1 MKNIRNRKIY
11 IKNKI
16 NTISMKLKEKF
27 KLLMKSVFVQF
38 GSAMTDKNIAL
49 IWDGDEDIK
58 VGDNVYQEVE
68 NENDEIDYIA
78 VDAGEYILM
87 DGRTV
92 VVDEESKVAEIR
104 EKEEEKPAEPETPET
119 PAAMAET
126 PAAPEQPA
134 DPTTEEIV
142 TTDEEP
148 FNAEKAYA
156 ELKSMYD
163 ALKGEVEVLKEQLGK
178 LLAVPADEDAFK
190 AAKKNET
197 AEQKQF
203 MCKVAHK

>member
-78 VDAGEYILM
+78 VDAGEYVLE

-104 EKEEEKPAEPETPET
+104 EKEEEKPAEPETPAE
-119 PAAMAET
+119 MEET

-134 DPTTEEIV
+134 DPTTEEII
-142 TTDEEP
+142 TEPEEP
-148 FNAEKAYA
+148 FDAEKAYA

-163 ALKGEVEVLKEQLGK
+163 GLKGEVEVLKEQLGK
-178 LLAVPADEDAFK
+178 LLAVPAEEDAFS
-190 AAKKNET
+190 AAKKNKEV
-197 AEQKQF
+197 EQKQF
-203 MCKVAHK
+203 ICKAAHK

>member
-1 MKNIRNRKIY
+1 
-11 IKNKI
+11 
-16 NTISMKLKEKF
+16 MKLKEKF

-78 VDAGEYILM
+78 VDAGEYVLE

-104 EKEEEKPAEPETPET
+104 EKEEEKPAEPAEPET
-119 PAAMAET
+119 PSNMEET
-126 PAAPEQPA
+126 PAPEAPA
-134 DPTTEEIV
+134 DPTTEEVV

-148 FNAEKAYA
+148 FDPEKAYA
-156 ELKSMYD
+156 ELKSMFD

-178 LLAVPADEDAFK
+178 LLEVPAEDDAFK

-197 AEQKQF
+197 AEQKGF
-203 MCKVAHK
+203 LCKVAKK

>member
-78 VDAGEYILM
+78 VDAGEYVLE

-104 EKEEEKPAEPETPET
+104 EKEEEKPAEPETPAEMEET
-119 PAAMAET
+119 PAAEA
-126 PAAPEQPA
+126 PA
-134 DPTTEEIV
+134 DPTTEEII
-142 TTDEEP
+142 TEPEEP
-148 FNAEKAYA
+148 FDPEKAYA

-163 ALKGEVEVLKEQLGK
+163 ALKGEVEALKEQLGK
-178 LLAVPADEDAFK
+178 LLAVPAEEDAFS
-190 AAKKNET
+190 AAKKNKEV
-197 AEQKQF
+197 EQKGF
-203 MCKVAHK
+203 LCKVAKK

>member
-1 MKNIRNRKIY
+1 
-11 IKNKI
+11 
-16 NTISMKLKEKF
+16 MKLKEKF

-78 VDAGEYILM
+78 VDAGEYVLE

-104 EKEEEKPAEPETPET
+104 EKEEEKPAEPETPAEMEET
-119 PAAMAET
+119 PAAEA
-126 PAAPEQPA
+126 PA
-134 DPTTEEIV
+134 DPTTAEVV

-148 FNAEKAYA
+148 FDPEKAYA

-178 LLAVPADEDAFK
+178 LLAVPTEEDAFS
-190 AAKKNET
+190 AAKKNKEV
-197 AEQKQF
+197 EQKQF
-203 MCKVAHK
+203 MCKAAHK

>member
-1 MKNIRNRKIY
+1 
-11 IKNKI
+11 
-16 NTISMKLKEKF
+16 MKLKEKF